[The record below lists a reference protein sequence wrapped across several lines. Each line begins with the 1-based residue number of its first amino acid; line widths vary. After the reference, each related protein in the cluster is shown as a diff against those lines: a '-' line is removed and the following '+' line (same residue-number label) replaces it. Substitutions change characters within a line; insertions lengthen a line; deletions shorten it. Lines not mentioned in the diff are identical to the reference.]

1 MEDKIMLPI
10 LKTRTSWPNLV
21 DELFNDSYLPGFF
34 DCEDWKTSNNVP
46 AVNVFEGK
54 DDYRIEVAAPGLGKE
69 DFKVS
74 LDNDELTISSEKES
88 KNESKEEN
96 ILRKEFSYSS
106 FKRTFT
112 LPDSIQ
118 GEKIKASHKDG
129 ILTVT
134 VPKKEEAKVKPVK
147 EIRVS

>member
-1 MEDKIMLPI
+1 MLPI
-10 LKTRTSWPNLV
+10 LQTRTNRPDLV

-34 DCEDWKTSNNVP
+34 DWANWENGTHTP

-54 DDYRIEVAAPGLGKE
+54 DDYRIEVAAPGLSKE

-88 KNESKEEN
+88 TNESKEEN
-96 ILRKEFSYSS
+96 VLRKEFNYNS
-106 FKRTFT
+106 FKRIFT
-112 LPDSIQ
+112 LPDSVQ
-118 GEKIKASHKDG
+118 GEKIKASHKNG

-134 VPKKEEAKVKPVK
+134 VPKREEAKVKPVK
-147 EIRVS
+147 EIKIM